1 MANFYE
7 DNADLRWYVET
18 GIDWTPLVMLTEHDL
33 KAADAPASV
42 EEALGLYKDLLSMTG
57 GFIGDEI
64 APRWRELDAAHPH
77 VEDGEVVEAEVTQEV
92 FAGLAELGLH
102 GLCVPRELGGMNAPL
117 LLLQINNEM
126 FSRADVSVCAH
137 QSFHGGIAMAA
148 LSYSVREGSSE
159 FTLDPPAITSTRFE
173 ECITEI
179 ATGEAWG
186 SMDITEPDAGSDMAK
201 LRTYGEQDAD
211 GNWFVTGQKIYITS
225 GHGKWHFVIARTEPD
240 EGRTE
245 GLKGLSMFLV
255 PAYTTAEDGTRIRH
269 TTIDGV
275 EDKLGHNG
283 SATVAIS
290 FEKTPAFL
298 IGERGEG
305 FKHMLVLM
313 NNARVGVGFE
323 SIGVSEA
330 AYRAAVEYA
339 AQRPSMGKTIDR
351 HEMIAEM
358 LEDMQTELQAMRA
371 MAIMAGWHE
380 EIAQK
385 LDMRLRFMPPATEEE
400 RKRVA
405 RDIKRHSAKARHLT
419 PLLKWYGG
427 EKAVDI
433 ARRAIQV
440 HGGAGYCKD
449 YPVEKYLRDAM
460 VFPIYEG
467 TTQIQALM
475 AMKDGLMGIM
485 KDPATFFKGMAAH
498 RWAAFSVRH
507 PRERGVA
514 TLQLNA
520 DKALGFL
527 ISRLAGSKLSQLRGQ
542 SPAAWKE
549 TFMNVDPKRDFALAM
564 LHADRLASLL
574 TDAAVAEIL
583 LEQTH
588 KDPARG
594 ELLDRWLDRALLRSK
609 HTLEAITTTGERL
622 LSRLADVEDAVEAE
636 EKAAAK

>member
-7 DNADLRWYVET
+7 DNDDLRWYVET
-18 GIDWTPLVMLTEHDL
+18 GIDWAPIVRLTEHDF
-33 KAADAPASV
+33 KAEDGPTSL
-42 EEALGLYKDLLSMTG
+42 EEATELYTDLLNLVGS
-57 GFIGDEI
+57 FIGDEI

-77 VEDGEVVEAEVTQEV
+77 VEDGEVVEAAVTQEV
-92 FAGLAELGLH
+92 FEGLKELSLH

-117 LLLQINNEM
+117 LLLQMNNEM

-137 QSFHGGIAMAA
+137 QSFHCGIAMAA
-148 LSYSVREGSSE
+148 LSYSIREGTTE
-159 FTLDPPAITSTRFE
+159 FQFDPPQILSTRFE

-179 ATGEAWG
+179 ASGETWG
-186 SMDITEPDAGSDMAK
+186 SMDITEPDAGSDMAA
-201 LRTYGEQDAD
+201 LRTVGEQDED

-225 GHGKWHFVIARTEPD
+225 GNGRWHFVIARTEPD
-240 EGRTE
+240 EGKTA

-255 PAYTTAEDGTRIRH
+255 PAWSYDEQGNRVRT

-290 FEKTPAFL
+290 FERSPAYL
-298 IGERGEG
+298 IGERGDG

-330 AYRAAVEYA
+330 AYRAAVDYA

-358 LEDMQTELQAMRA
+358 LEDMQTEIQAMRA

-385 LDMRLRFMPPATEEE
+385 MDMRLRFMPPESDAE
-400 RKRVA
+400 RKRWSA
-405 RDIKRHSAKARHLT
+405 EIREHQAKARHLT
-419 PLLKWYGG
+419 PLLKWYAG
-427 EKAVDI
+427 EKSVDV
-433 ARRAIQV
+433 ARRGIQI
-440 HGGAGYCKD
+440 HGGAGYTKD
-449 YPVEKYLRDAM
+449 YPAEKYLRDAM

-485 KDPATFFKGMAAH
+485 KDPTAFFKAMASHQWNALSASDPH
-498 RWAAFSVRH
+498 
-507 PRERGVA
+507 ERAVA
-514 TLQLNA
+514 RLQLNA
-520 DKALGFL
+520 HKALGFL
-527 ISRLAGSKLSQLRGQ
+527 ISKLAGSKLSQLRGQ
-542 SPAAWKE
+542 SPADWKQ
-549 TFMNVDPKRDFALAM
+549 TFMQVDPKRDFALAM

-574 TDAAVAEIL
+574 TDAAVAEIF
-583 LEQTH
+583 LEQSR
-588 KDPARG
+588 KDPARA
-594 ELLDRWLDRALLRSK
+594 EVLDRWLDRASLRSN
-609 HTLEAITTTGERL
+609 HTLEAITTTGGRL
-622 LSRLADVEDAVEAE
+622 LAKLADAQDAADS
-636 EKAAAK
+636 ADARAAK